1 MSSSK
6 VGQGEVVSLPRGG
19 WIPVISS
26 ETCFVK
32 MASEIW
38 FRPSFWSPNSC
49 FISARNVSSLQ
60 NLPLFI
66 KLLGRGKLPKCHL
79 AKLVKFIKKKQRV
92 PNGYFVEA
100 HTWRQ
105 EAGGDSAQAR
115 SKRRR
120 HLVAQGCALDTEQRA
135 GAQCAVSHSRIISS
149 CHSDSCWETEGE
161 NAKELHDYTVVQRL
175 WDRGQ
180 VLLEVVIYPGS
191 GLLTGVQIF
200 LGLCEI
206 SRFLGLGQIG
216 LSRKIRKSLKVLK
229 NKHLVSQQYLNTL
242 VNTTF

>member
-1 MSSSK
+1 MSWSK

-79 AKLVKFIKKKQRV
+79 AKLVKIYKKNKGFPTDILWKPIPGGKRLEGTAPRHAANAAAILLPRV
-92 PNGYFVEA
+92 VPL
-100 HTWRQ
+100 TQ
-105 EAGGDSAQAR
+105 
-115 SKRRR
+115 
-120 HLVAQGCALDTEQRA
+120 
-135 GAQCAVSHSRIISS
+135 SS
-149 CHSDSCWETEGE
+149 
-161 NAKELHDYTVVQRL
+161 V
-175 WDRGQ
+175 
-180 VLLEVVIYPGS
+180 
-191 GLLTGVQIF
+191 
-200 LGLCEI
+200 LGLSVRSATAASSAAVTATAAERQRERMRRNCMTI
-206 SRFLGLGQIG
+206 Q
-216 LSRKIRKSLKVLK
+216 
-229 NKHLVSQQYLNTL
+229 
-242 VNTTF
+242 